1 VKGPAL
7 ALRTV
12 HASIAAVEL
21 TSLGYVWWCALT
33 RRRSR
38 ALHVAVAA
46 LWLEGAALVVGR
58 GDCPLGPLQDRL
70 GDPVPLFELAL
81 PPKAAK
87 AAVPVLTGVALAGL
101 GLLVWRRPPDPGPRT
116 PPPPGRT

>member
-1 VKGPAL
+1 MKGPAV

-21 TSLGYVWWCALT
+21 ASLGYVWWCAFT
-33 RRRSR
+33 RRRDR
-38 ALHVAVAA
+38 ALRVAVAA
-46 LWLEGAALVVGR
+46 LWLEGVALVIGR

-87 AAVPVLTGVALAGL
+87 AAVPVLTGIALAGMA
-101 GLLVWRRPPDPGPRT
+101 LLLWRRPDAKDV
-116 PPPPGRT
+116 